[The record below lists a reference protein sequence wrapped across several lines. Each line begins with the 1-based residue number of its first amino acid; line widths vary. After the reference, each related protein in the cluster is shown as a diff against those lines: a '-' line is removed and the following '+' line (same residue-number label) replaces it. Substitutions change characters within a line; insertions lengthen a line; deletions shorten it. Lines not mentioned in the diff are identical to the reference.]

1 MSYTLHQFEDAETLA
16 TAAAER
22 WRTVLLERDRAR
34 TFTVALSGGRIPKA
48 LYKAFA
54 SLAADDSLEG
64 VHFFWGDERVV
75 PSTDPESNF
84 HLAAVPLFLALKIP
98 ESQVHR
104 MITERDEK
112 FAVQQAEAEIC
123 RVAELNDQGQP
134 ALDLVFLGMGEDGH
148 VASLFPGDTEA
159 LETRTV
165 YRAVT
170 GPKPPPRRITRAI
183 RRWLPPGKCGYWH
196 RALASRRRC
205 RLLWSP
211 PATPPWRAFC
221 KVEPTRRFSRTLI
234 WRSLRTWTKRNRPKP
249 NHPNENPDYVVY

>member
-1 MSYTLHQFEDAETLA
+1 MSHTLHHFEDAETLA
-16 TAAAER
+16 AAAAER
-22 WRTVLLERDRAR
+22 WRTALLERDPAR
-34 TFTVALSGGRIPKA
+34 SFTVALSGGRIPKA

-54 SLAADDSLEG
+54 GLAVGDSLEG

-75 PSTDPESNF
+75 PPTDPESNY

-104 MITERDEK
+104 MITERDEA

-123 RVAELNDQGQP
+123 RVAELNEQGQP

-159 LETRTV
+159 LETPAV

-170 GPKPPPRRITRAI
+170 GPKPPPRRIT
-183 RRWLPPGKCGYWH
+183 LGYP
-196 RALASRRRC
+196 ALAAAREVWVLASGVGKQEVLQASLAPAGDTPLARVLKSRSNTEIFTDFV
-205 RLLWSP
+205 L
-211 PATPPWRAFC
+211 A
-221 KVEPTRRFSRTLI
+221 
-234 WRSLRTWTKRNRPKP
+234 
-249 NHPNENPDYVVY
+249 

>member
-1 MSYTLHQFEDAETLA
+1 MSHNLHHFGDAQTLA
-16 TAAAER
+16 KAAAER
-22 WRTVLLERDRAR
+22 WRAALLERIPSRP
-34 TFTVALSGGRIPKA
+34 FTVALSGGRIPKA

-54 SLAADDSLEG
+54 GLAAGDSLEG

-75 PSTDPESNF
+75 PPTDPESNF

-104 MITERDEK
+104 MLTERDEA

-134 ALDLVFLGMGEDGH
+134 VLDLVFLGMGEDGH

-159 LETRTV
+159 LETLAL

-170 GPKPPPRRITRAI
+170 GPKPPPRRIT
-183 RRWLPPGKCGYWH
+183 LGYP
-196 RALASRRRC
+196 ALAAAREVWVLASGVGKKEA
-205 RLLWSP
+205 LQASL
-211 PATPPWRAFC
+211 
-221 KVEPTRRFSRTLI
+221 EPTGNTPLARVLKSRSNTEIFTDFVLA
-234 WRSLRTWTKRNRPKP
+234 
-249 NHPNENPDYVVY
+249 

>member
-159 LETRTV
+159 LKTRAV

-170 GPKPPPRRITRAI
+170 GPKPPPRRIT
-183 RRWLPPGKCGYWH
+183 LGYP
-196 RALASRRRC
+196 ALAAAREVWVLASGMGKQEALQASLEPAGDTPLARVLQSRSNTEIFTDFD
-205 RLLWSP
+205 L
-211 PATPPWRAFC
+211 A
-221 KVEPTRRFSRTLI
+221 
-234 WRSLRTWTKRNRPKP
+234 
-249 NHPNENPDYVVY
+249 